1 MTEPTQTPP
10 PTPPTPPAPRKNPLS
25 QREKRRRRLLGDRR
39 AANQAKAVAR
49 AKKGKPDPK
58 PKIAY
63 ELDKATG
70 RFEHKRIDKPV
81 KPSTQE

>member
-1 MTEPTQTPP
+1 MTEPTPP
-10 PTPPTPPAPRKNPLS
+10 QLPPVPPRKNPLS

-70 RFEHKRIDKPV
+70 RFEHKRVDKPAP
-81 KPSTQE
+81 KE